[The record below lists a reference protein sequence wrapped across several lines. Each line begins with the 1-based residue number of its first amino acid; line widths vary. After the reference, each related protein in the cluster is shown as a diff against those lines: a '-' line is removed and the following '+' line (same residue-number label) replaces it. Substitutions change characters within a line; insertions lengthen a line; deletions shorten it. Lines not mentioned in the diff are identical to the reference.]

1 MLSSKRLEMQSS
13 DKWMDPVAIWLFVCA
28 ALVFTMVV
36 LGGLT
41 RLTHAGLS
49 MVDWRPITGWLP
61 PLDQAVWQATFEEY
75 QRFPEY
81 QKRNLGISL
90 NEFKSIFWFE
100 YLHRLLG
107 RIIGIAFLMPF
118 LWFVVSKR
126 IGGRL
131 AFWLTA
137 LFCLG
142 GLQGVVGWWMVKSG
156 LVDQPDVS
164 QYRLAVHLGL
174 AVAIY
179 GLLIWTALSIV
190 FQYKDKR
197 TATVGAYYGSACCL
211 VIVFI
216 TMISGA
222 LVAGLDAGFAYN
234 TFPTM
239 NGQWIPDHL
248 FAQSPWYINI
258 TENTITVQFDHR
270 WLAISTVAGIAVLC
284 WRSRNLEMSRIAR
297 WALHGLGGVAILQLL
312 LGIATV
318 VLVVPIPI
326 AISHQAVAMIL
337 FTFAVVAT
345 HTLRW
350 AVE

>member
-1 MLSSKRLEMQSS
+1 
-13 DKWMDPVAIWLFVCA
+13 MDPVAIWLFVCA
-28 ALVFTMVV
+28 VLVFAMIV

-41 RLTHAGLS
+41 RLTHSGLS
-49 MVDWRPITGWLP
+49 IVDWKPVTGWLP
-61 PLDQAVWQATFEEY
+61 PLDQAMWQAVFEEY

-81 QKRNLGISL
+81 QKRNLGMSL

-107 RIIGIAFLMPF
+107 RIISVAFLVPF
-118 LWFVVSKR
+118 LCFAASKR
-126 IGGRL
+126 IRGKL
-131 AFWLTA
+131 ACWLAA

-156 LVDQPDVS
+156 LVDRPDVS

-179 GLLIWTALSIV
+179 GLLIWTALSLV
-190 FQYKDKR
+190 FQNKYKKAE
-197 TATVGAYYGSACCL
+197 TLGAYHGSACCL
-211 VIVFI
+211 VAIFI

-239 NGQWIPDHL
+239 NGQWIPSHL
-248 FAQSPWYINI
+248 LAQSPWYMNI
-258 TENTITVQFDHR
+258 TENTLTVQFDHR
-270 WLAISTVAGIAVLC
+270 WLAMSTVAGIAFLC
-284 WRSRNLEMSRIAR
+284 WRFRNLEMSKTAR
-297 WALHGLGGVAILQLL
+297 WALCGLAVSALLQLL

-326 AISHQAVAMIL
+326 AISHQAVAIVL

-345 HTLRW
+345 HALKW
-350 AVE
+350 AAE

>member
-1 MLSSKRLEMQSS
+1 MSSSNSLEVQSS
-13 DKWMDPVAIWLFVCA
+13 DKQMDPVAIWLFVCA
-28 ALVFTMVV
+28 VLVFAMIV

-41 RLTHAGLS
+41 RLTHSGLS
-49 MVDWRPITGWLP
+49 IVDWKPVTGWLP
-61 PLDQAVWQATFEEY
+61 PLDQAVWQAVFEEY

-81 QKRNLGISL
+81 RKRNLGMSL

-107 RIIGIAFLMPF
+107 RIIGVAFLVPF
-118 LWFVVSKR
+118 LCFAASKR
-126 IGGRL
+126 IRGKL
-131 AFWLTA
+131 ACWLA
-137 LFCLG
+137 VLFCLG

-164 QYRLAVHLGL
+164 QYRLAAHLGL

-179 GLLIWTALSIV
+179 GLLIWTALSLM
-190 FQYKDKR
+190 FQNKDKR
-197 TATVGAYYGSACCL
+197 AGTLGAYHSSACCL
-211 VIVFI
+211 VAIFI

-239 NGQWIPDHL
+239 NGQWIPSHL
-248 FAQSPWYINI
+248 LAQSPWYMNI

-270 WLAISTVAGIAVLC
+270 WLAMSTVAGIAVLC
-284 WRSRNLEMSRIAR
+284 WQFRNLEMSRTAR
-297 WALHGLGGVAILQLL
+297 LALHGLAVSALLQLL

-326 AISHQAVAMIL
+326 AISHQAVAMVL

-345 HTLRW
+345 HALKW
-350 AVE
+350 VAE